1 MAFDLT
7 TVFTSPLAVQ
17 IITVVIIFLL
27 TYLVV
32 RFYRIIITRVSGT
45 VPSGLVASL
54 QQIGS
59 WAIWILGVII
69 ILNTLNV
76 SIYLL
81 VVLLFLGGL
90 TMITAYRNILTDMGA
105 SQFVSTYQPF
115 KVGEWIEVQDYY
127 GRVIE
132 RNLIQTKILTADNE
146 IVVIPNSTLLRRSI
160 VNRTRSGGL
169 RVQVPVTVETKINLK
184 KIEDYLLGIAEEMK
198 VDLLPDTTPQVR
210 VTEVTPSETRLVLMM
225 QISNPAKRDQMISD
239 VQKKFYQLL
248 SDLSSN

>member
-1 MAFDLT
+1 VAFDL
-7 TVFTSPLAVQ
+7 VGLFTSPLAVQ
-17 IITVVIIFLL
+17 LLTVVLIVVL

-32 RFYRIIITRVSGT
+32 RFYRIIITRVAGT

-69 ILNTLNV
+69 VLNTLDV
-76 SIYLL
+76 PILL
-81 VVLLFLGGL
+81 LLLLLFLGGV
-90 TMITAYRNILTDMGA
+90 TMIVAYRHILTDMAA

-132 RNLIQTKILTADNE
+132 RNLIQTKILTPDNE
-146 IVVIPNSTLLRRSI
+146 MVIIPNSTLLRRS
-160 VNRTRSGGL
+160 VTNRTRSGAL
-169 RVQVPVTVETKINLK
+169 RIQIPVVVSTAVDLE
-184 KIEDYLLGIAEEMK
+184 KIEDQLLHIAEEVK

-210 VTEVTPSETRLVLMM
+210 VTQVTPQETQLVLLL
-225 QISNPAKRDQMISD
+225 QIANPAKRDQIMSE
-239 VQKKFYQLL
+239 VQKKFYELL
-248 SDLSSN
+248 SKWK

>member
-1 MAFDLT
+1 VAFDLIGI
-7 TVFTSPLAVQ
+7 FTSPLIEQ
-17 IITVVIIFLL
+17 LLTVVLIIIL

-32 RFYRIIITRVSGT
+32 RFYRIIITRIAGT

-76 SIYLL
+76 SILL
-81 VVLLFLGGL
+81 LLVLLFLGGL
-90 TMITAYRNILTDMGA
+90 TMIMAYRHILTDMAA

-115 KVGEWIEVQDYY
+115 KVGEWIEVQNYY

-132 RNLIQTKILTADNE
+132 RNLIQTKLLTPDSE
-146 IVVIPNSTLLRRSI
+146 IVIIPNSTLLRRSVI
-160 VNRTRSGGL
+160 NRTRSGAL
-169 RVQVPVTVETKINLK
+169 RIQIPVVVSTEIDLT
-184 KIEDYLLGIAEEMK
+184 KIEDQLLHIAEDMK

-210 VTEVTPSETRLVLMM
+210 VTQVTPQETQLVLLL
-225 QISNPAKRDQMISD
+225 QIANPAKRDQIISE
-239 VQKKFYQLL
+239 VQKKFYELL
-248 SDLSSN
+248 SNRK

>member
-1 MAFDLT
+1 MAFDPVGLL
-7 TVFTSPLAVQ
+7 TSPLSVQ
-17 IITVVIIFLL
+17 LLTVVLIIIL

-32 RFYRIIITRVSGT
+32 RFYRIIITRIAGT

-59 WAIWILGVII
+59 WAIWVLGVII

-76 SIYLL
+76 SILL
-81 VVLLFLGGL
+81 LLVLLFLGGL
-90 TMITAYRNILTDMGA
+90 TMITAYRHILTDMAA

-132 RNLIQTKILTADNE
+132 RNLIQTKILTPDNE
-146 IVVIPNSTLLRRSI
+146 IVIVPNSTLLKRSV
-160 VNRTRSGGL
+160 VNRTRSGAL
-169 RVQVPVTVETKINLK
+169 RVQIPVVVSTEIDLA
-184 KIEDYLLGIAEEMK
+184 KIEDQLLHIAEDLK

-210 VTEVTPSETRLVLMM
+210 VTQVTPQETQLVLLL
-225 QISNPAKRDQMISD
+225 QIANPAKRDQIISE
-239 VQKKFYQLL
+239 VQKKFYELL
-248 SDLSSN
+248 SKKN